1 MSAEAKKGFL
11 FLPEGGE
18 MLLLAIAMFLGV
30 GGLLF
35 LMWLLAPSVDMS

>member
-18 MLLLAIAMFLGV
+18 MLILAIVMFVTVLG
-30 GGLLF
+30 
-35 LMWLLAPSVDMS
+35 LMTLMLALAPAADA